1 MNYHS
6 KIDHTMFKLV
16 SKKVAVRLFT
26 VLSMLFIIQTSAWG
40 QINVKIGG
48 TDYQTGNSIPH
59 SICFSGNNRMSV
71 VFTKATNAK
80 NQKITIAGTNIYM
93 YSASSGGSHKTE
105 ITDANAVYVRSSVA
119 GSGTITYSY
128 TLNDVE
134 YSYAVSIGNV
144 RPSLTLIAPQG
155 ETNCNGGSIQLDAN
169 VSGAGISSGKTYYI
183 DWGDGAKA
191 INNASED
198 QVVDR
203 RIYTSSQTVTVKV
216 YPDGNTNCSV
226 TKSIAI
232 SNYNPSDY
240 VGQNMTLT
248 VCDSKNIQIA
258 RPELPDGFTGK
269 WTADNSGAVATP
281 NANVTTITNL
291 KSGTTTFTWKVT
303 DPSGKCSATSTYKVT
318 NNSPVDAALIDDIY
332 LCKDTRTSI
341 TVNAT
346 GGATFSGTGI
356 DNSGNITVSSL
367 SEGANSFTATYA
379 GSNNCPAVV
388 RNFTV
393 YKFTNPTLVSP
404 TANMTVCG
412 ETVPLE
418 ASQNPAV
425 YPNVESAQWTG
436 SYIND
441 PTNYKTSALVPAGAS
456 TDVKWS
462 VKIKKPDGGTCD
474 LATESRTIT
483 NQSRSVKINASS
495 TALCD
500 ANDKITLTAVT
511 EPSTA
516 SVTWSGAG
524 LSGSDKTVTFSST
537 TNLTSGSY
545 VVTATIAG
553 SDNNCPAV
561 SDEVTISNNLV
572 KLPDTWTGK
581 TETQNCNGSLQ
592 LTGVTPPTGA
602 VGTWI
607 VSGPGA
613 GEPDDFHK
621 PTTTFRNQKSGK
633 ATYVWSIKR
642 EGCPNDVTQTF
653 LFNNAIPSITLGDDV
668 ITCNEKY
675 TLTPTVTSVATGT
688 IQWTRNGN
696 TYGTG
701 TRVGESVSLELTEG
715 ANTFTATYSV
725 SGGCTATGTINIH
738 RLTSGSANANRE
750 FVCGSET
757 SSENK
762 ILLSV
767 SGMTNN
773 PAGTEG
779 TWKSEPAATIGDV
792 HDPNTYAYLTGG
804 GQNTVF
810 TWSISHPETGE
821 CTNQKTSVTVSK
833 LELNPT
839 TKEVCSTDGTAT
851 LTANGGSTLPNSF
864 KGEWFVTGN
873 GTATLT
879 SVNNLTATVTDLEE
893 GVNHFRYDIVP
904 LDAEGNELSQCLRSV
919 ETQVVYLKARATAS
933 TSVVC
938 GDDELDPVILTGN
951 DPAPGTGK
959 WEVIEGD
966 GSILNATSAVTE
978 ISHLGHSSTG
988 KNTIT
993 WTVSYTTQD
1002 GKSSTT
1008 CTAPPAKVYIEND
1021 SVYAGAGADAEFCI
1035 ADEARLNAANLPTTE
1050 PPTIGYW
1057 TCEGSAA
1064 AVSVSSAT
1072 SKISNIQE
1080 GKNVFKWHVYRES
1093 SDGTKVCKDEDE
1105 VIIYYSYIPD
1115 PDAGED
1121 QYVCENDKDGT
1132 CLNATANASGTNNET
1147 HYWMVDAG
1155 NGTFVS
1161 AQNSKMNVVT
1171 STIGVEYNGDQY
1183 RIERREETRGT
1194 EVTTSYKYYILGYR
1208 EEVVDK
1214 TEELTDADA
1223 ALKQALDYE
1232 MKNDPNNTTGNGELK
1247 STRSTGPTSSVSE
1260 YLWQTWY
1267 GATEPKTK
1275 YTIKSTIHRYYDQTT
1290 GATIDYLTQ
1299 ETRVYTKYG
1308 SAVERTE
1315 TQTPVIDHTLSTVL
1329 DGLAENGT
1337 WVKTKEEMGVVDK
1350 ASDPQTCVENLNRG
1364 LNTFRWRVAKGALKD
1379 EACYKDATVNI
1390 YYLPIDVE
1398 AGDPQYLCVN
1408 YGNLQGYTNKDFYAN
1423 VPGLTW
1429 KNKWTNG
1436 KTNDEG
1442 VALENGSTTSVI
1454 ENPDNLETYVK
1465 GLTPGKNIFTL
1476 VTTVTATY
1484 KDRNGED
1491 KTLTCRNKDE
1501 AIIWDDEVPTVEA
1514 GEDVI
1519 TCGMPDINRNPAD
1532 KSSFWYVGDYQN
1544 LTGTALNPND
1554 PLYNQSGEWKCIDGS
1569 GTLSNP
1575 NGNVTSI
1582 GRRTLLLI
1590 IGIPKVRPTNS
1601 HGLSLMK
1608 TRRPEINAVTMI
1620 RWKFSGLHLWMQMP
1634 VKIRLPAVLKLT

>member
-1 MNYHS
+1 ME
-6 KIDHTMFKLV
+6 
-16 SKKVAVRLFT
+16 A
-26 VLSMLFIIQTSAWG
+26 
-40 QINVKIGG
+40 
-48 TDYQTGNSIPH
+48 
-59 SICFSGNNRMSV
+59 
-71 VFTKATNAK
+71 
-80 NQKITIAGTNIYM
+80 
-93 YSASSGGSHKTE
+93 
-105 ITDANAVYVRSSVA
+105 
-119 GSGTITYSY
+119 
-128 TLNDVE
+128 
-134 YSYAVSIGNV
+134 
-144 RPSLTLIAPQG
+144 
-155 ETNCNGGSIQLDAN
+155 
-169 VSGAGISSGKTYYI
+169 
-183 DWGDGAKA
+183 
-191 INNASED
+191 
-198 QVVDR
+198 
-203 RIYTSSQTVTVKV
+203 
-216 YPDGNTNCSV
+216 
-226 TKSIAI
+226 
-232 SNYNPSDY
+232 
-240 VGQNMTLT
+240 T
-248 VCDSKNIQIA
+248 VCDDSNVEIA
-258 RPELPDGFTGK
+258 RPELPAGVTGT
-269 WTADNSGAVATP
+269 WSADNGGQVASP
-281 NANVTTITNL
+281 NANVTKVTKL
-291 KSGTTTFTWKVT
+291 ESGLTTFTWTV
-303 DPSGKCSATSTYKVT
+303 SADGCGTQYSTYKIT
-318 NNSPVDAALIDDIY
+318 NNAPTAAKTIKDIF
-332 LCKDTRTSI
+332 LCNSTETSI
-341 TVNAT
+341 TVDAT
-346 GGATFSGTGI
+346 SGATFSGTGI
-356 DNSGNITVSSL
+356 GSDGKITVASL
-367 SEGANSFTATYA
+367 SEGANLFSATYA
-379 GSNNCPAVV
+379 GTGECPAVV
-388 RNFTV
+388 RNFTI
-393 YKFTNPTLVSP
+393 YKYTNPTITP
-404 TANMTVCG
+404 NADQNVCG
-412 ETVPLE
+412 DAVAIA
-418 ASQNPAV
+418 ASQNPII
-425 YPNVESAQWTG
+425 YPEGTTAKWNG
-436 SYIND
+436 
-441 PTNYKTSALVPAGAS
+441 NYVDEPNNYQTSVSVPAGGS
-456 TDVKWS
+456 TQVKWS
-462 VKIKKPDGGTCD
+462 VKIPKPDGGTCD

-553 SDNNCPAV
+553 SDNCPAV

-864 KGEWFVTGN
+864 RGEWFVTGN

-879 SVNNLTATVTDLEE
+879 SVNNLTATVTGLEE

-919 ETQVVYLKARATAS
+919 ETQVVYVKARATAS

-1008 CTAPPAKVYIEND
+1008 CIAPPAKVYIEND

-1080 GKNVFKWHVYRES
+1080 GKNVFKWHVY
-1093 SDGTKVCKDEDE
+1093 
-1105 VIIYYSYIPD
+1105 
-1115 PDAGED
+1115 
-1121 QYVCENDKDGT
+1121 
-1132 CLNATANASGTNNET
+1132 
-1147 HYWMVDAG
+1147 
-1155 NGTFVS
+1155 
-1161 AQNSKMNVVT
+1161 
-1171 STIGVEYNGDQY
+1171 
-1183 RIERREETRGT
+1183 TR
-1194 EVTTSYKYYILGYR
+1194 
-1208 EEVVDK
+1208 
-1214 TEELTDADA
+1214 
-1223 ALKQALDYE
+1223 
-1232 MKNDPNNTTGNGELK
+1232 
-1247 STRSTGPTSSVSE
+1247 TR
-1260 YLWQTWY
+1260 
-1267 GATEPKTK
+1267 
-1275 YTIKSTIHRYYDQTT
+1275 
-1290 GATIDYLTQ
+1290 
-1299 ETRVYTKYG
+1299 
-1308 SAVERTE
+1308 
-1315 TQTPVIDHTLSTVL
+1315 
-1329 DGLAENGT
+1329 
-1337 WVKTKEEMGVVDK
+1337 
-1350 ASDPQTCVENLNRG
+1350 
-1364 LNTFRWRVAKGALKD
+1364 
-1379 EACYKDATVNI
+1379 
-1390 YYLPIDVE
+1390 
-1398 AGDPQYLCVN
+1398 
-1408 YGNLQGYTNKDFYAN
+1408 
-1423 VPGLTW
+1423 
-1429 KNKWTNG
+1429 
-1436 KTNDEG
+1436 
-1442 VALENGSTTSVI
+1442 
-1454 ENPDNLETYVK
+1454 
-1465 GLTPGKNIFTL
+1465 
-1476 VTTVTATY
+1476 
-1484 KDRNGED
+1484 
-1491 KTLTCRNKDE
+1491 
-1501 AIIWDDEVPTVEA
+1501 
-1514 GEDVI
+1514 
-1519 TCGMPDINRNPAD
+1519 
-1532 KSSFWYVGDYQN
+1532 
-1544 LTGTALNPND
+1544 
-1554 PLYNQSGEWKCIDGS
+1554 
-1569 GTLSNP
+1569 
-1575 NGNVTSI
+1575 
-1582 GRRTLLLI
+1582 
-1590 IGIPKVRPTNS
+1590 
-1601 HGLSLMK
+1601 
-1608 TRRPEINAVTMI
+1608 
-1620 RWKFSGLHLWMQMP
+1620 
-1634 VKIRLPAVLKLT
+1634 